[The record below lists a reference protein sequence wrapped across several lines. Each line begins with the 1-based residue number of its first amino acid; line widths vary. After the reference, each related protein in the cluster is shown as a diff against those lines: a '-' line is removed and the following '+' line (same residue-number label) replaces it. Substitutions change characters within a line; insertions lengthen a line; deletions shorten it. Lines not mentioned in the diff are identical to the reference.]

1 MVQMTTIELPRSLIN
16 LPEQE
21 QRLLLRAGLYEA
33 GRARLRQ
40 VEAEIAEAEA
50 KSQRL
55 ESRYGMSFAQF
66 ESEALPMLDTFQVH
80 EDYNDWFFWQS
91 VLADRRSLFTKISE
105 VTLG

>member
-1 MVQMTTIELPRSLIN
+1 MVQMTTLEMPRSLVN

-50 KSQRL
+50 ESQRL
-55 ESRYGMSFAQF
+55 ESRYGMPFTQF
-66 ESEALPMLDTFQVH
+66 EIEVLSTLDTWQVH

-91 VLADRRSLFTKISE
+91 VLADRRSLFAKISE